1 MKPLLA
7 LFILVASAIA
17 ASAATFE
24 GRRGISLDIWD
35 TWPQESTWGD
45 EKVLLPFPEWKRYIG
60 TDELRA
66 LKDSGVDF
74 VRLPIDPAPFL
85 SDVSVALQDQLYE
98 QAAAAV
104 DFAFDADLAVLVDI
118 HTIPAGE
125 RSIGTDEILADP
137 AKFDAYLKFL
147 RRIATSIKD
156 KDPKRVALELF
167 NEPTID
173 CESDGTNNW
182 PDMMKQAFAAA
193 RSSATKLTLVLS
205 GACWGG
211 AEGLAKI
218 NAADFPDDNL
228 IWSFHSYDPFILTHQ
243 GATWAGDFMPHV
255 YGLPFPLHEASKP
268 QLEEALDTIRERIR
282 KDAPK
287 DRRAGHLDYLD
298 EEIAKIATKDGL
310 DSEMDRSF
318 DIAAG
323 WAKTNSVNPA
333 DIILG
338 EFGMI
343 RQEYDNPYE
352 MPQKDRLAYY
362 KAQVGRAEKHGFRW
376 AAFSYS
382 GAFGLLRG
390 WNGDPVE
397 PFIKQLTD

>member
-7 LFILVASAIA
+7 LFILIASAVA
-17 ASAATFE
+17 AHAATFE

-35 TWPQESTWGD
+35 TWPEEKTWDD

-60 TDELRA
+60 KNELRA
-66 LKDSGVDF
+66 LKDSGLDF

-85 SDVSVALQDQLYE
+85 SDVSASLQDQLYE

-104 DFAFDADLAVLVDI
+104 DLALEADLGVLVDI
-118 HTIPAGE
+118 HAIPAGE
-125 RSIGTDEILADP
+125 RSIGTAEILSDP

-147 RRIATSIKD
+147 RRIASSIKD

-173 CESDGTNNW
+173 CDEDGTTNW
-182 PDMMKQAFAAA
+182 PGMMKRAFAAA

-243 GATWAGDFMPHV
+243 GATWAGDFMPYV
-255 YGLPFPLHEASKP
+255 YGLPFPLHEAPKA
-268 QLEEALDTIRERIR
+268 QLDEALDAIRARI
-282 KDAPK
+282 KQDAPK
-287 DRRAGHLDYLD
+287 ALRAGHLAYLD
-298 EEIAKIATKDGL
+298 EELAKVATKEGL
-310 DSEMDRSF
+310 AAEMGRSF
-318 DIAAG
+318 DIAAN
-323 WAKTNSVNPA
+323 WAKKNGLKPT
-333 DIILG
+333 DILLG

-343 RQEYDNPYE
+343 RQEYDNPFE

-362 KAQVGRAEKHGFRW
+362 KAQVDRAEKHGFRW

-382 GAFGLLRG
+382 GAFGLVRG
-390 WNGDPVE
+390 WNGDPVA
-397 PFIKQLTD
+397 PFIKQLSD

>member
-7 LFILVASAIA
+7 LLILAASATA
-17 ASAATFE
+17 ANAATFE

-35 TWPQESTWGD
+35 TWPQEKTWGD

-60 TDELRA
+60 KDELQS
-66 LKDSGVDF
+66 LKKDGLDF
-74 VRLPIDPAPFL
+74 VRIPIDPAPFL

-98 QAAAAV
+98 EAAAAI
-104 DFAFDADLAVLVDI
+104 DLALEADLAVLVDI
-118 HTIPAGE
+118 HAIPKGE
-125 RSIGTDEILADP
+125 RSIGTSEILKEP

-147 RRIATSIKD
+147 RRIASSVKD
-156 KDPKRVALELF
+156 KNPKRVALELF

-173 CESDGTNNW
+173 CDSDGTNNW
-182 PDMMKQAFAAA
+182 PAMMKQAFAAA

-211 AEGLAKI
+211 AEGLAKV

-268 QLEEALDTIRERIR
+268 QLDKALDAVRARIK
-282 KDAPK
+282 KDAPENK
-287 DRRAGHLDYLD
+287 RAGHLAYFD
-298 EEIAKIATKDGL
+298 EEIAKIATKEGL
-310 DSEMDRSF
+310 ESEIDRSF
-318 DIAAG
+318 NVAAE
-323 WAKTNSVNPA
+323 WARKNGVDPA
-333 DIILG
+333 DLLLG

-343 RQEYDNPYE
+343 RQEYDNPFE
-352 MPQKDRLAYY
+352 MPRSDRLAYY
-362 KAQVGRAEKHGFRW
+362 KAQVDRAEKHGFRW

-382 GAFGLLRG
+382 GAFGLVRG

-397 PFIKQLTD
+397 PFIGELAN